1 MRCSGCDDPSGRLAA
16 PDRESVAGK
25 RCIDARGVLRAAKD
39 GCILRSHPPRTATAR
54 DPSQRMHPL
63 EHKIPPPVVALI
75 VAAAMWMNSISG
87 PKLDL
92 ALEVRVAIA
101 IAIAAVGVAFDLLG
115 FLAFRKAR
123 TTINPLK
130 PQNTSALVTTGIYTL
145 SRNPMYMGLVCF
157 LLAWTVFLA
166 ALWSLA
172 GPILFVFYINRF
184 QIEPEERQLEQR
196 FGADFRTYKARVRR
210 WL

>member
-1 MRCSGCDDPSGRLAA
+1 
-16 PDRESVAGK
+16 
-25 RCIDARGVLRAAKD
+25 
-39 GCILRSHPPRTATAR
+39 
-54 DPSQRMHPL
+54 MHPL
-63 EHKIPPPVVALI
+63 EHRIPPPVVALI

-92 ALEVRVAIA
+92 PFEVRIA
-101 IAIAAVGVAFDLLG
+101 MALVIAAVGVAFDLLG

-130 PQNTSALVTTGIYTL
+130 PQNTSALVTTGVYRY
-145 SRNPMYMGLVCF
+145 SRNPMYVGLVCF
-157 LLAWTVFLA
+157 LLAWTAFLA
-166 ALWSLA
+166 ALWPLA

-184 QIEPEERQLEQR
+184 QIEPEERLLAKR
-196 FGADFRTYKARVRR
+196 FGEEFSSYRARVRR

>member
-1 MRCSGCDDPSGRLAA
+1 
-16 PDRESVAGK
+16 
-25 RCIDARGVLRAAKD
+25 
-39 GCILRSHPPRTATAR
+39 
-54 DPSQRMHPL
+54 MHPL

-92 ALEVRVAIA
+92 PFEARVGAALV
-101 IAIAAVGVAFDLLG
+101 IAAVGIVFDLLG

-130 PQNTSALVTTGIYTL
+130 PQKTSALVTTGIYRF
-145 SRNPMYMGLVCF
+145 SRNPMYVGLACF
-157 LLAWTVFLA
+157 LLAWTAFLA
-166 ALWSLA
+166 ALWPLA

-184 QIEPEERQLEQR
+184 QIEPEERLLAQR
-196 FGADFRTYKARVRR
+196 FGEDFKAYQARVRR

>member
-1 MRCSGCDDPSGRLAA
+1 
-16 PDRESVAGK
+16 
-25 RCIDARGVLRAAKD
+25 
-39 GCILRSHPPRTATAR
+39 
-54 DPSQRMHPL
+54 MHPL

-92 ALEVRVAIA
+92 PLAVRVGVAL
-101 IAIAAVGVAFDLLG
+101 AIAAVGVCCDLLG
-115 FLAFRKAR
+115 FLAFRKAK

-130 PQNTSALVTTGIYTL
+130 PQKTSALVTTGIYRF
-145 SRNPMYMGLVCF
+145 SRNPMYVGLVCF
-157 LLAWTVFLA
+157 LLAWTAFLA
-166 ALWSLA
+166 ALWPLA

-184 QIEPEERQLEQR
+184 QIEPEERLLAQCFAER
-196 FGADFRTYKARVRR
+196 FEIYKNSVRR

>member
-1 MRCSGCDDPSGRLAA
+1 
-16 PDRESVAGK
+16 
-25 RCIDARGVLRAAKD
+25 
-39 GCILRSHPPRTATAR
+39 
-54 DPSQRMHPL
+54 MHPL

-92 ALEVRVAIA
+92 PFDVRVAA
-101 IAIAAVGVAFDLLG
+101 AVAIAAVGVVFDLLG
-115 FLAFRKAR
+115 LLAFRAAK

-130 PQNTSALVTTGIYTL
+130 PQKTSALVTTGIYRL
-145 SRNPMYMGLVCF
+145 SRNPMYVGLVCF

-166 ALWSLA
+166 ALWPLA
-172 GPILFVFYINRF
+172 GPILFVFYVNRF
-184 QIEPEERQLEQR
+184 QIEPEERLLAQR
-196 FGADFRTYKARVRR
+196 FGAEFNDYKARVRR

>member
-1 MRCSGCDDPSGRLAA
+1 
-16 PDRESVAGK
+16 
-25 RCIDARGVLRAAKD
+25 
-39 GCILRSHPPRTATAR
+39 
-54 DPSQRMHPL
+54 MHPL

-92 ALEVRVAIA
+92 PFEVRVGVALS
-101 IAIAAVGVAFDLLG
+101 IAAVGVALDLLG

-130 PQNTSALVTTGIYTL
+130 PQKTSALVTTGVYRY
-145 SRNPMYMGLVCF
+145 SRNPMYVGLVCF
-157 LLAWTVFLA
+157 LLAWAAFLA
-166 ALWSLA
+166 ALWPLA

-184 QIEPEERQLEQR
+184 QIEPEERLLAKR
-196 FGADFRTYKARVRR
+196 FGDDFNVYRARVRR

>member
-1 MRCSGCDDPSGRLAA
+1 
-16 PDRESVAGK
+16 
-25 RCIDARGVLRAAKD
+25 
-39 GCILRSHPPRTATAR
+39 
-54 DPSQRMHPL
+54 MHPL
-63 EHKIPPPVVALI
+63 EHRIPPPVVALI

-92 ALEVRVAIA
+92 PFEVRVGIA
-101 IAIAAVGVAFDLLG
+101 LAIAAVGVAFDLLG
-115 FLAFRKAR
+115 LLAFRTAR

-130 PQNTSALVTTGIYTL
+130 PQNTSSLVTTGVYRY
-145 SRNPMYMGLVCF
+145 SRNPMYVGLVCF

-166 ALWSLA
+166 ALWPLA

-184 QIEPEERQLEQR
+184 QIEPEERLLAKR
-196 FGADFRTYKARVRR
+196 FGDDFAGYKARVRR